1 MHTENTEKELSVFS
15 GCIFS
20 VAGMCT
26 GRTKISPYKSTLSN
40 RFSRMNQSNFGIQV
54 YSHQYRGLAKSARPR
69 LIVLSPSGA
78 TSLDSGFAAISAA
91 RLSQWPILILSRRSH
106 QGINAAG

>member
-26 GRTKISPYKSTLSN
+26 GRTKISPYQSTLSN
-40 RFSRMNQSNFGIQV
+40 RFSRMSQSNFGIQA
-54 YSHQYRGLAKSARPR
+54 YLFRYREVSRQANYRYLDALAAVDDPKASVGRPASELR
-69 LIVLSPSGA
+69 KA
-78 TSLDSGFAAISAA
+78 
-91 RLSQWPILILSRRSH
+91 
-106 QGINAAG
+106 

>member
-1 MHTENTEKELSVFS
+1 MHTENTEIELSVFS

-26 GRTKISPYKSTLSN
+26 GRTKISPNQSTLSN

-54 YSHQYRGLAKSARPR
+54 QTSWSAVQGSRFLALNLEP
-69 LIVLSPSGA
+69 
-78 TSLDSGFAAISAA
+78 
-91 RLSQWPILILSRRSH
+91 
-106 QGINAAG
+106 